1 MGTSIRGPRP
11 PHSRPGLGVL
21 LILLGALLA
30 APGAIVIGL
39 CGAAVPGA
47 CWPSPV
53 AQVVGFVAGLG
64 LAIAILGPLLVFTR
78 WQYAR
83 RRGFCPF
90 CGDETGGPAKF
101 CGRCGRRLSAW
112 SA

>member
-1 MGTSIRGPRP
+1 M
-11 PHSRPGLGVL
+11 
-21 LILLGALLA
+21 LIVIGALLA
-30 APGAIVIGL
+30 APWAAVTGL
-39 CGAAVPGA
+39 CAATVSGT
-47 CWPSPV
+47 CWPSPT
-53 AQVVGFVAGLG
+53 AQVAEFVGGLG
-64 LAIAILGPLLVFTR
+64 LAVAILGPLLVFTR

-90 CGDETGGPAKF
+90 CGDDTGGAVKF